1 MREQVI
7 TPRAG
12 AAGVSGSGRN
22 TSANKGRN
30 ANGGIAQ
37 NPARRER
44 AGKANSARRSESG
57 SGLSAVLQYAPLI
70 GKILLAI
77 VVGVMLFA
85 GYRAA
90 ASASFFQLRAVD
102 VGGTSRASDDQIKT
116 VVRHAVARTGVW
128 RADLSDISREL
139 EKLPWVRSAI
149 VSRVLPDGLRVRV
162 TERVP
167 RAVVRTSAGRL
178 VWMDDDAVS
187 LGAFA
192 PTDKMPDFF
201 LTGLDE
207 NTGEA
212 ARAIN
217 RERVSKGL
225 EMAREW
231 DELNLSNRVS
241 EVNLSDVRDV
251 RAQLTGDDA
260 EIEVRLGAKDFG
272 KRLKTALSVLD
283 EQRHTA
289 RGASI
294 THLDATLERR
304 IIIGFGSGAS
314 QTASAA
320 DATSGDGGNSSNS
333 NENVE
338 SARAQTSEHSAQAK
352 KQTGRKKEMKTQA
365 TAHQAIA
372 RKATEPQ
379 KKERVEKRAEKHA
392 ADNET
397 KTKTRPRRVG

>member
-12 AAGVSGSGRN
+12 GV
-22 TSANKGRN
+22 ANKGRN
-30 ANGGIAQ
+30 ADGITQ
-37 NPARRER
+37 NPARR
-44 AGKANSARRSESG
+44 AGKASAARRRESG
-57 SGLSAVLQYAPLI
+57 SELSAVLRYAPLV

-77 VVGVMLFA
+77 IVGVMLFA

-116 VVRHAVARTGVW
+116 VVRHTVSRTGVW
-128 RADLSDISREL
+128 RADLNDISAEL
-139 EKLPWVRSAI
+139 EKLPWVRRAI
-149 VSRVLPDGLRVRV
+149 VSRVLPDGVRVRV

-178 VWMDDDAVS
+178 VWMDDDAVM

-192 PTDKMPDFF
+192 PTDKMPNFF
-201 LTGLDE
+201 ITGLDE

-212 ARAIN
+212 ARAVN
-217 RERVSKGL
+217 RERVGKGL

-231 DELNLSNRVS
+231 DELNLSDRVS
-241 EVNLSDVRDV
+241 EVNLKDVRDV
-251 RAQLTGDDA
+251 RAQLAGNDA

-272 KRLKTALSVLD
+272 KRLKTALVVLD

-294 THLDATLERR
+294 AHLDATLERR

-320 DATSGDGGNSSNS
+320 EGTSGDGGSN
-333 NENVE
+333 NANVE
-338 SARAQTSEHSAQAK
+338 SARAQASEHHAQAK
-352 KQTGRKKEMKTQA
+352 KQTSRKREMKTQ
-365 TAHQAIA
+365 TTLHRAIA
-372 RKATEPQ
+372 RKAAEPLK
-379 KKERVEKRAEKHA
+379 KKERVEKRVEKHT
-392 ADNET
+392 ADAEA

>member
-1 MREQVI
+1 LREQVI

-30 ANGGIAQ
+30 ASGIAQ

-57 SGLSAVLQYAPLI
+57 SGLSAMLQYAPLI

-102 VGGTSRASDDQIKT
+102 VGGASRASDDQIKT

-178 VWMDDDAVS
+178 VWMDDDAVM

-212 ARAIN
+212 ARAVN

-231 DELNLSNRVS
+231 DGLDLSKRVS
-241 EVNLSDVRDV
+241 EVNLNDVRDV
-251 RAQLTGDDA
+251 RAQLAGDDA
-260 EIEVRLGAKDFG
+260 EIEVWLGAKDFG
-272 KRLKTALSVLD
+272 KRLKTALGVLD
-283 EQRHTA
+283 EQRHTP

-304 IIIGFGSGAS
+304 ITIGSGSGVS
-314 QTASAA
+314 QTANAA
-320 DATSGDGGNSSNS
+320 DGTSVYGGNDNA
-333 NENVE
+333 NVE
-338 SARAQTSEHSAQAK
+338 SARAQASEHHAQAK
-352 KQTGRKKEMKTQA
+352 KQTNQKKEMKPQA
-365 TAHQAIA
+365 AAHQAIA
-372 RKATEPQ
+372 RKAAEPQ
-379 KKERVEKRAEKHA
+379 KKERVESHIEKRAA
-392 ADNET
+392 AAEA